1 MGGIYKS
8 KMPIQV
14 KTLSDFCVN
23 LVQTQIIQETNSP
36 YAFKIVRIQS
46 QWQKVI
52 IYGFPK
58 KLFSRNWKR
67 RFKFINDAI
76 IGCKQKED
84 LILFD
89 TNQTYVVAMSEYR
102 QVVRA
107 L

>member
-76 IGCKQKED
+76 IGCKQKEGSIVSMMQ
-84 LILFD
+84 L
-89 TNQTYVVAMSEYR
+89 
-102 QVVRA
+102 
-107 L
+107 